1 MTVLSAPGQVEP
13 MAGRR
18 ELIAWALYDF
28 ANSGYTTV
36 IMTTIYSAYFVGV
49 IAASTQDIS
58 PGMPTLLWS
67 IAIGFANFIVMIA
80 GPVIGALADYRASKK
95 SFLFISSV
103 GCVAATALLA
113 FVGPGEVWLSMLLVT
128 ISAIMFAQGEN
139 LIAAFL
145 PELVS
150 KEKMGRMSGYGWCVG
165 YFGGLLTLGCCLWII
180 HWGQQ
185 QGMADTDIIPITIIV
200 TAVIFALTASPTFL
214 WLRERAIAQSGNGE
228 LSLVRVSFNRLR
240 HTFKQAVHFQDLFRF
255 LLTLAVYQSGVSTV
269 IVLAAIYAQ
278 EVMGFGRQE
287 LIILIMVVNVTAAV
301 GAFVCGHLQ
310 DKIGSVPTLAI
321 TLVLWIIAI
330 LTAIIA
336 TLPMH
341 MWIAGNIIGVAMG
354 ASQAVGRALVSK
366 FTPAE
371 RAGEF
376 LGLWGVVI
384 RLSAI
389 IGPLSYG
396 LVNYLTQ
403 GDHRQALLSTLL
415 FFIIGLLL
423 LTRVNEK
430 RGEVAAM
437 EHS

>member
-1 MTVLSAPGQVEP
+1 MELSSEQQKMGTA
-13 MAGRR
+13 AGRR
-18 ELIAWALYDF
+18 ELVSWALYDF

-36 IMTTIYSAYFVGV
+36 VMTTIYSAYFVGV
-49 IAASTQDIS
+49 IAASTQGIS

-67 IAIGFANFIVMIA
+67 IAIGLANFVVMIG
-80 GPVIGALADYRASKK
+80 GPVVGALADHRASKK
-95 SFLFISSV
+95 TFLFISSV
-103 GCVAATALLA
+103 GCVVATALLA
-113 FVGPGEVWLSMLLVT
+113 FVGPGEVWLSMILVT
-128 ISAIMFAQGEN
+128 LSAIMFAQGEN

-145 PELVS
+145 PELVP

-185 QGMADTDIIPITIIV
+185 QGMADTEVIPITILV
-200 TAVIFALTASPTFL
+200 TAAIFALTATPTFL
-214 WLRERAIAQSGNGE
+214 WLRERAVALPDNGE
-228 LSLVRVSFNRLR
+228 VSYFRTSFNRLR
-240 HTFKQAVHFQDLFRF
+240 HTFQQATHFKDLFRF

-278 EVMGFGRQE
+278 ETMGFGRQE

-330 LTAIIA
+330 LTAIMA
-336 TLPMH
+336 TSSVH

-354 ASQAVGRALVSK
+354 SSQAVGRALVSK
-366 FTPAE
+366 FTPAD

-396 LVNYLTQ
+396 VVNYLTL
-403 GDHRQALLSTLL
+403 GNHRQALLSTLV
-415 FFIIGLLL
+415 FFVVGLLL
-423 LTRVNEK
+423 LTRVDEK
-430 RGEVAAM
+430 RGKIAAR
-437 EHS
+437 